1 MGGRGTGSDSAG
13 QDKDLPAQREVTP
26 LLCQGRQSHR
36 ARGMGWPG
44 QRNIRENGRES
55 SWQTD
60 GGEQLGV
67 SLLPCPPHTSITL
80 TSLQMGWGAGS
91 ELPTPPCPAL

>member
-1 MGGRGTGSDSAG
+1 
-13 QDKDLPAQREVTP
+13 
-26 LLCQGRQSHR
+26 
-36 ARGMGWPG
+36 MGWPG
-44 QRNIRENGRES
+44 QRNIPENGGES

-80 TSLQMGWGAGS
+80 TSLQMGWGGERA
-91 ELPTPPCPAL
+91 PPAP